1 MSLPQSTEL
10 DQMDL
15 MSENRLHEL
24 ESINLDYDAFTSIK
38 RLNPTAL
45 RVEIRIK
52 RKLFR
57 SFIEIIS
64 PPGILVLV
72 SWVRFMSFFTSEKDI
87 NLIDRL
93 MT

>member
-15 MSENRLHEL
+15 MSENRLREL